1 MIVLA
6 LLAACDSEPDA
17 PEGSEAYAAE
27 AAAEALLEQ
36 APVPP
41 PSPSPSAEAEADEGA
56 QIAELAQVV
65 LVWEGISGLYKG
77 FFSDRD
83 AVTELAEGLG
93 PWLESPVDVTIRYN
107 AEDSVG
113 DILVKLRPGQLRQ
126 PVSVDGDTIDLQ
138 GLAPVTVALAAYRS
152 SIASRFD
159 FRVESF
165 RVSLESYRGARVCQL
180 TLAGAP
186 PPDGRLISPC
196 VQINGQGICG
206 QPTQEGVVFPSQS
219 AADLAVCLDR

>member
-1 MIVLA
+1 V
-6 LLAACDSEPDA
+6 
-17 PEGSEAYAAE
+17 AYAAE
-27 AAAEALLEQ
+27 AEAAAVALLEQ
-36 APVPP
+36 APA
-41 PSPSPSAEAEADEGA
+41 PSLSAPASAEGA

-77 FFSDRD
+77 FFSDTD

-113 DILVKLRPGQLRQ
+113 DILIKLRPGQLRQ
-126 PVSVDGDTIDLQ
+126 PVLVDGDTIDLQ
-138 GLAPVTVALAAYRS
+138 GLTPITSALATYRS

-180 TLAGAP
+180 MLAGAP

-196 VQINGQGICG
+196 VLINGEGVCG
-206 QPTQEGVVFPSQS
+206 QPTQAGVIFPTPS
-219 AADLAVCLDR
+219 AVALAACLDR

>member
-1 MIVLA
+1 M
-6 LLAACDSEPDA
+6 
-17 PEGSEAYAAE
+17 
-27 AAAEALLEQ
+27 
-36 APVPP
+36 
-41 PSPSPSAEAEADEGA
+41 
-56 QIAELAQVV
+56 
-65 LVWEGISGLYKG
+65 WEGISGLYKG